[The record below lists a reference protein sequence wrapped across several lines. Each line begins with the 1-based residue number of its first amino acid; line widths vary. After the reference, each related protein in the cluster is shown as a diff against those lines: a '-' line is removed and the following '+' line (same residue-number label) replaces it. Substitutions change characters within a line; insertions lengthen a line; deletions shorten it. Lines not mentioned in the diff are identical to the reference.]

1 MHLHARP
8 QPPNCKGCAL
18 SLINKQSDSHWK
30 ATNTCIAN
38 AVDWIQNPIDAFR
51 IHMEN
56 WVFEYSFL
64 KSKINTF
71 LCGYYLDRR
80 TVVSSSHTGYRY
92 QTFWWHKTIQSGKNF
107 VVTETSVTSDGFMIE
122 STLMHWILLLTSF
135 CIIQNQVFHEQSDG
149 HDRRSKI

>member
-51 IHMEN
+51 IHMKI
-56 WVFEYSFL
+56 EYLSIHLFL
-64 KSKINTF
+64 RKPNANIPMRF
-71 LCGYYLDRR
+71 LL
-80 TVVSSSHTGYRY
+80 
-92 QTFWWHKTIQSGKNF
+92 
-107 VVTETSVTSDGFMIE
+107 E
-122 STLMHWILLLTSF
+122 
-135 CIIQNQVFHEQSDG
+135 
-149 HDRRSKI
+149 